1 MSALI
6 IAFSRPAGVLT
17 LLESLSANRV
27 ERIYVSIDGPR
38 DESDKVNQAEILR
51 ILRDFEMTSG
61 SEIYVRANEA
71 NLGVAAGVISAI
83 DWFFAQEPEGLILED
98 DLVVG
103 DDFYRF
109 ALTGLTMFRND
120 SSVWMISGT
129 QLFPNGFSVS
139 KETWTNYPMIW
150 GWAGWAEKWNVMRSE
165 MLKDKK
171 VSMSNLLNRRWLF
184 WSVGA
189 NRALEGKVDTWD
201 IPLAF
206 EFWRLKKFCII
217 PPVNLISNIGDD
229 EFSTHTTSDN
239 SALRQNIQVLPA
251 DFQYMGFG
259 DFEQIKLYNSKLEE
273 SIFKV
278 KNRHILLPYYSKLLD
293 WFRFPSKHRKSPLRL
308 RINRDDFKAP

>member
-17 LLESLSANRV
+17 LLKSLSANRV

-38 DESDKVNQAEILR
+38 DESDRIKQAEIFR
-51 ILRDFEMTSG
+51 ILHDFEATSE
-61 SEIYVRANEA
+61 SKIYVRANEA

-109 ALTGLTMFRND
+109 ALTGLETFRND

-129 QLFPNGFSVS
+129 QLFPNGFLGS

-150 GWAGWAEKWNVMRSE
+150 GWAGWAEKWNIMRTVM
-165 MLKDKK
+165 LQDKI
-171 VSMSNLLNRRWLF
+171 VSVSKLLNRRWLF

-206 EFWRLKKFCII
+206 EFWRLKKICII
-217 PPVNLISNIGDD
+217 PPVNLISNVGDD
-229 EFSTHTTSDN
+229 ESSTHTTRDN
-239 SALRQNIQVLPA
+239 SALRKDIQVLPA
-251 DFQYMGFG
+251 DFQYMGVG
-259 DFEQIKLYNSKLEE
+259 DAEQINLYNSKLEE

-293 WFRFPSKHRKSPLRL
+293 WLRFPRKYRKTPLRH
-308 RINRDDFKAP
+308 RINRDDLTAP